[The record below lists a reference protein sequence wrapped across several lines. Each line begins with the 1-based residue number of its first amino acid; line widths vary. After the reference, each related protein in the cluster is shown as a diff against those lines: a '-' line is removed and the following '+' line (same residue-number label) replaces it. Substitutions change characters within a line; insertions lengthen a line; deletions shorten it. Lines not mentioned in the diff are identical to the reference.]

1 MRKLLAWLMVCISQ
15 ANATFPKAFVS
26 CGLTLGQKSY
36 GIVPLFIK
44 EENNLGL
51 DSVVKYLEE
60 NLTKRLNSDGIV
72 LNSEDKEFT
81 MRFIKEGVTYLF
93 GTAPGGQ
100 EKRDGGYFVKK
111 KNEEKTRAFSV
122 LRCKQNDSDI
132 NLSVDACF

>member
-1 MRKLLAWLMVCISQ
+1 MVCISQ
-15 ANATFPKAFVS
+15 VNATLPKAVVS

-44 EENNLGL
+44 KDNNLDL
-51 DSVVKYLEE
+51 DFVIKHLEE
-60 NLTKRLNSDGIV
+60 NLTQRLNSDGIV
-72 LNSEDKEFT
+72 LDVEDKKFT
-81 MRFIKEGVTYLF
+81 MEAIEERVFYLF
-93 GTAPGGQ
+93 GQAPGGQ

-111 KNEEKTRAFSV
+111 NNEEKTRAFSV